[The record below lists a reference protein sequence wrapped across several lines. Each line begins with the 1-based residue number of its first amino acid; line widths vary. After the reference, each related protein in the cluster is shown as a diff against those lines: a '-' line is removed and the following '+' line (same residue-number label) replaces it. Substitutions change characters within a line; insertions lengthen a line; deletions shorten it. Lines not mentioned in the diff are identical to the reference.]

1 MYRRKLRHGKA
12 QSLVGGRLQEGTG
25 LLAPA
30 VASRDHALTTA
41 FIASLCRKEGSP
53 WLRGELGLSQ
63 SNRAALVGIHPSIYR
78 PFIKSE

>member
-1 MYRRKLRHGKA
+1 MARPRVSLVVDCRRELGCWPQ
-12 QSLVGGRLQEGTG
+12 QSLPETM
-25 LLAPA
+25 P
-30 VASRDHALTTA
+30 LTTA
-41 FIASLCRKEGSP
+41 FLASLCRKEGSP

>member
-1 MYRRKLRHGKA
+1 MAVDCRRELGCWP
-12 QSLVGGRLQEGTG
+12 QQ
-25 LLAPA
+25 LLPETMP
-30 VASRDHALTTA
+30 LTTA

-63 SNRAALVGIHPSIYR
+63 SNRAGLVGIHPSIYR